1 MYTYAPYTEDEYDED
16 EYRYDKPP
24 LVLENTRQVFNPFFE
39 DDNDNQYDD
48 EVSIKMY
55 TSSIELSTNLQ
66 SHVTPLETDELS
78 ETLLP
83 KDVFDDIET
92 SPIDPPETTFES
104 YFRIHNQEDY
114 DVFFERVYEYFY
126 RGGWIPWITRV
137 IFEFIVSIVAGG
149 ISILVLRCIDWG
161 TLLHCSQ
168 ISTNECRD
176 MVTFINIQWIISP
189 TTDYD
194 RFMITYL
201 IVLCVYFGWAL
212 VLIPGRIIVAKKM
225 RILYETFL
233 NISYEDLRVIT
244 WEEIVNKLTV
254 LQQEKGINLQLP
266 ETLEQPQNETTKD
279 PLMESLGVDGSG
291 GGGGSGRSGGS
302 GVFKTADDVIRLR
315 ITWFDT
321 LWKHLITNVLGGIQW
336 KFRLPLTIRAFYS
349 GHLRHKTEPPRGE
362 DDYRLVND
370 TPDEEYWYIQVGIPF
385 TTTMETYM
393 KPIIR
398 NLLFTRDRVVSSSFT
413 SVNLRMIM
421 IVYGLVLLICLPFM
435 ILYVCV
441 FWILNV
447 IEQSKNRKYI
457 VGKPYWKYEARWQF
471 YKEYELPH
479 EMEHRLDAAMRVWED
494 YSRMFRH
501 PIYSLV
507 RQSLG
512 YIGGSVLSVLLVIS
526 ILVDESVLLTTELW
540 GRPLYWYIVVLTG
553 GVMAIRG
560 DGRENDKVS
569 LNEYVSL
576 GNREGF
582 REKILEIRR
591 FLGGSDLLSDRGDVG
606 VVGDGRVDSG
616 DECGGE
622 YTLRVKHMIEEQV
635 MSEPVRILWEILT
648 MIFLPFFLIFYF
660 PTKATDIVLETREK
674 LGNDISYGAFVSKM

>member
-24 LVLENTRQVFNPFFE
+24 LILENTRQVSNPFFE
-39 DDNDNQYDD
+39 DDD

-55 TSSIELSTNLQ
+55 TSSIELSVNPKPQ
-66 SHVTPLETDELS
+66 EINELT

-92 SPIDPPETTFES
+92 LPTSLPETTFES

-137 IFEFIVSIVAGG
+137 IFECIVSIVAGAM
-149 ISILVLRCIDWG
+149 SILVLRCIDWG
-161 TLLHCSQ
+161 ALLQCSQ
-168 ISTNECRD
+168 ASAKECLD
-176 MVTFINIQWIISP
+176 MTKFINGQWILTP

-201 IVLCVYFGWAL
+201 VVLCVYIGWAL
-212 VLIPGRIIVAKKM
+212 VLVPGRIIVAKKM

-244 WEEIVNKLTV
+244 WEEIVNKLII
-254 LQQEKGINLQLP
+254 LQQDKGINLQLP
-266 ETLEQPQNETTKD
+266 DTLEQLQNETTKD
-279 PLMESLGVDGSG
+279 PLMESLGVDGSD
-291 GGGGSGRSGGS
+291 GS

-315 ITWFDT
+315 ITRFDT
-321 LWKHLITNVLGGIQW
+321 LWKHLVTNVLGGIQW

-349 GHLRHKTEPPRGE
+349 RHLRHKTEPPRGE

-370 TPDEEYWYIQVGIPF
+370 TPDEEYWYIQVKIPF

-398 NLLFTRDRVVSSSFT
+398 NLLFTRDCVVSSSFT

-421 IVYGLVLLICLPFM
+421 IVYGMVLLICLPFM

-512 YIGGSVLSVLLVIS
+512 YIGGSILSILLVIS

-560 DGRENDKVS
+560 DGREDDKVS

-591 FLGGSDLLSDRGDVG
+591 FLGGSNLLSNRGDVG
-606 VVGDGRVDSG
+606 VCRVDSG

-622 YTLRVKHMIEEQV
+622 YTLKVKHMIEEQI
-635 MSEPVRILWEILT
+635 MSEPVRILWDILT
-648 MIFLPFFLIFYF
+648 MIFLPFLLIFYF